1 MVKSLTVC
9 VCISI
14 KGIYLNILNK
24 IWTRSVRIH
33 LVIAEE
39 VQAARVDSLSEN
51 MLSQGLWHD
60 IS

>member
-1 MVKSLTVC
+1 M
-9 VCISI
+9 SI
-14 KGIYLNILNK
+14 KGVYLNILNK